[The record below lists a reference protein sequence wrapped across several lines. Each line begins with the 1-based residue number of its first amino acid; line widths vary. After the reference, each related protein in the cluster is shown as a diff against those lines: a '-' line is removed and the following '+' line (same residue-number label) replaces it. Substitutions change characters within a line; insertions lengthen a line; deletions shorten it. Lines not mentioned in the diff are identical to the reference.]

1 MKEPRNTARRL
12 KLKNPQLKLWVLGI
26 PELLVDVA
34 GTSQKTI
41 IRFQMALQ
49 KFDSSKNYYLVLGV
63 SESASP
69 DDLERA
75 YRGAARKRHP
85 DGGGSEEEMKSLNEA
100 HDILS
105 DPETRKAYDA
115 ERRPKREVYRSSMA
129 FDPDAASRAGT
140 LEVPV
145 SDPDFAGL
153 LMGAIACFG
162 LGIPLLLLVEM
173 QWVFVLW
180 PLRVMSLGAL
190 VLGVLMAHAALAV
203 KHRKMRRARPDYPR
217 SVFAIRELIFWVL
230 ATAIVGGLVVLL
242 YVA

>member
-1 MKEPRNTARRL
+1 
-12 KLKNPQLKLWVLGI
+12 
-26 PELLVDVA
+26 
-34 GTSQKTI
+34 
-41 IRFQMALQ
+41 MALQ
-49 KFDSSKNYYLVLGV
+49 KFDSLKDYYLVLGV
-63 SESASP
+63 SENASA

-85 DGGGSEEEMKSLNEA
+85 DGGGSEEAMKSLNEA

-115 ERRPKREVYRSSMA
+115 QRRPKREVYQSSMA

-140 LEVPV
+140 LKVSV

-153 LMGAIACFG
+153 VIGAVACFG

-190 VLGVLMAHAALAV
+190 VLGVFMARSALAV
-203 KHRKMRRARPDYPR
+203 KHRKMRRGRPDYPR
-217 SVFAIRELIFWVL
+217 RVLVLHELVFWMVA
-230 ATAIVGGLVVLL
+230 VGILGSLVVVL
-242 YVA
+242 YVV